1 MGRVYHLATLY
12 IYVLYLILI
21 NNFAITQLENLRR
34 KWRVKKFQYL
44 VMKVK
49 EREGFLFLA
58 QEVKAPD

>member
-12 IYVLYLILI
+12 IYVLYHILI